1 MTTPLRKSDDAIDAY
16 QTVGSL
22 NSGPV
27 ATSAPATLT
36 PAEVR
41 EHIDGIAAFLGGSAN
56 VIMQLALKPVGY
68 GVMESDV
75 HTGSVMLVPAKRLR
89 TTLTY
94 IAVALM
100 GDEGD
105 RAAYR
110 AAVNGAHRTV
120 HTKPTSP
127 VKYNAFDPK
136 LQLWVASCMYW
147 GLDDLYQRLRGPM
160 TPELAEAFYQHCAR
174 FGTTLQMRQE
184 MWPATRD
191 EFYVY
196 WEENLATRTIDDPT
210 REYFNALTD
219 LRMISKPLQRV
230 FGPFHRFVTTALLPP
245 HLRAEMGM
253 TWTPRQE
260 RRFVF
265 VLRALAAV
273 WSKLPT
279 VIRLFPYNFYLADMR
294 LRRRFGRPL
303 I

>member
-1 MTTPLRKSDDAIDAY
+1 MTAPLRKSDDAIDSY
-16 QTVGSL
+16 QSVGSL
-22 NSGPV
+22 NSVPGPV
-27 ATSAPATLT
+27 SAPPSLT
-36 PAEVR
+36 TAEVR
-41 EHIDGIAAFLGGSAN
+41 EHIDGIAAFLGGAAN

-75 HTGSVMLVPAKRLR
+75 HSGSVMLVPMKRLR

-94 IAVALM
+94 IAVSLM

-110 AAVNGAHRTV
+110 VAVNSVHRHV
-120 HTKPTSP
+120 RTKPTSP
-127 VKYNAFDPK
+127 VKYNAFDPQ

-184 MWPATRD
+184 MWPPTRD

-196 WEENLATRTIDDPT
+196 WEQTLKTRTIDDPT

-219 LRMISKPLQRV
+219 LKMISPRLQRV

-253 TWTPRQE
+253 TWTARDE
-260 RRFVF
+260 RRFTLM
-265 VLRALAAV
+265 LRVMSTV

-279 VIRLFPYNFYLADMR
+279 VIRLFPYNFYLADLR
-294 LRRRFGRPL
+294 RRRRFGRPL
-303 I
+303 V